1 MKPLLLAFAL
11 STATTLCVA
20 KTPDCTSP
28 DAWPAAM
35 AFAHLKNADLISNEN
50 TDFTRVKVFRLASE
64 KTGKDLYRQIHRIR
78 FPKKTGEVVEVIT
91 SHDASNE
98 ECSMSD
104 VDVYL
109 VSKHL
114 GSKLR

>member
-1 MKPLLLAFAL
+1 MKPLLLAFVL
-11 STATTLCVA
+11 STATTLCMA

-35 AFAHLKNADLISNEN
+35 AFAHLKNADLISNES
-50 TDFTRVKVFRLASE
+50 TDFTHVKVSRLASE
-64 KTGKDLYRQIHRIR
+64 KTGKNLYHQIHRIR
-78 FPKKTGEVVEVIT
+78 FPQKIGEVVEVIT
-91 SHDASNE
+91 SHDASSE

-114 GSKLR
+114 GGKVR